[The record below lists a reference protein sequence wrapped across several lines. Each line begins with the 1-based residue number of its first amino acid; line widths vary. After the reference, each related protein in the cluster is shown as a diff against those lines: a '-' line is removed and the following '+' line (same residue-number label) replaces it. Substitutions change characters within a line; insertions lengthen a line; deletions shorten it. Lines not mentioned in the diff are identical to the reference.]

1 MRKPWLNRNGNF
13 LNDVELL
20 KVSRYWHPDVWE
32 EYLMLFEVER
42 QESVVLPPDEIDKFS
57 EDEIYY

>member
-1 MRKPWLNRNGNF
+1 MRKPWLNGDGNF
-13 LNDVELL
+13 LNDVELRE
-20 KVSRYWHPDVWE
+20 VSRNWHPNVWK
-32 EYLMLFEVER
+32 EYLTLFEVER